1 MSAENIMTPSLS
13 ARTER
18 RRNLISLTPLI
29 DVVFILLVFFMLAS
43 SFLDWRA
50 IDLSPPVKAGGGAMI
65 DGVLLVDVGTD
76 SLRLSGEAMEL
87 EALADRVGSQVSAR
101 PDRTVIIRPGAEVTL
116 QRTILVLDRLRAA
129 GVQDMSLVRGRD
141 SR

>member
-65 DGVLLVDVGTD
+65 DGVLLVDVGTE
-76 SLRLSGEAMEL
+76 SLRLSGEAMDL
-87 EALADRVGSQVSAR
+87 EALAERVGSQVSAR

>member
-50 IDLSPPVKAGGGAMI
+50 IDLSPPVKAGGGTMI

>member
-76 SLRLSGEAMEL
+76 SLRLSGEAMDL
-87 EALADRVGSQVSAR
+87 EALAERVGSQVSAR